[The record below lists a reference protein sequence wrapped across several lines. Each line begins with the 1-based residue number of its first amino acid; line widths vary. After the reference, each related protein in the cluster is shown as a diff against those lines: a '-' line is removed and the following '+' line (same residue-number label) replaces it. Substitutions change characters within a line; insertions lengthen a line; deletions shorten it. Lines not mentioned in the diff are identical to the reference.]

1 MVRRGCGSSR
11 RTRRARRCAGGARR
25 SGTSSARL
33 PSIEKHD
40 VGNQS
45 EAENDRRDPGHFDE
59 VESPWVKC
67 HAATFGGSR
76 AAVLIQIIG
85 LRQYNAAQN
94 KLGVVSL
101 LLSLLLTAVIVG
113 PVLLLAG

>member
-1 MVRRGCGSSR
+1 MS
-11 RTRRARRCAGGARR
+11 AGR
-25 SGTSSARL
+25 SGASSARL

-85 LRQYNAAQN
+85 LRQYNAAQS
-94 KLGVVSL
+94 LSWGVDE
-101 LLSLLLTAVIVG
+101 G
-113 PVLLLAG
+113 